1 MKGLRLIK
9 FSRWQQSNSLSTPF
23 TLRLESLNFSSS
35 TTRSLLP
42 SAMVIYHF
50 AQISKMLIL
59 KLEIMEKLKKCQ
71 IVKQKIDE
79 DAIKFS
85 QHMHTGAMI
94 GMSVLWG
101 IMARL
106 TWWEY
111 SWDVIEPVTF
121 FVTYGGAIC
130 CYTFYLATK
139 TLPEYDDV

>member
-1 MKGLRLIK
+1 
-9 FSRWQQSNSLSTPF
+9 
-23 TLRLESLNFSSS
+23 
-35 TTRSLLP
+35 
-42 SAMVIYHF
+42 
-50 AQISKMLIL
+50 
-59 KLEIMEKLKKCQ
+59 MEKLKKCQ
-71 IVKQKIDE
+71 LVKQKIDE

-85 QHMHTGAMI
+85 QQMHTGAMV

-121 FVTYGGAIC
+121 FVTYGGAIF

-139 TLPEYDDV
+139 TLPEYEDVRLYPFPVTDL